1 MLCDACKKNEATYH
15 TIRQYNGIKTETH
28 LCAECRRKFV
38 TGGISDFAN
47 AFFSDFSSVFG
58 NAKKTRVCA
67 ECGTTEEEFLN
78 TGYVGCENC
87 YKEFANLILPRVSQM
102 QQGLV
107 HVGKM
112 PAVAAAT
119 AEGEY
124 ARLKAELKK
133 AVDAEDYERA
143 AKINLKLKKLKN
155 DAQNI

>member
-1 MLCDACKKNEATYH
+1 M
-15 TIRQYNGIKTETH
+15 
-28 LCAECRRKFV
+28 
-38 TGGISDFAN
+38 
-47 AFFSDFSSVFG
+47 
-58 NAKKTRVCA
+58 CA

>member
-1 MLCDACKKNEATYH
+1 
-15 TIRQYNGIKTETH
+15 
-28 LCAECRRKFV
+28 
-38 TGGISDFAN
+38 
-47 AFFSDFSSVFG
+47 
-58 NAKKTRVCA
+58 
-67 ECGTTEEEFLN
+67 
-78 TGYVGCENC
+78 
-87 YKEFANLILPRVSQM
+87 M

>member
-38 TGGISDFAN
+38 TGGKSDFAN

-78 TGYVGCENC
+78 YGLRGVRKLLQGICKPHTASR
-87 YKEFANLILPRVSQM
+87 FAD
-102 QQGLV
+102 
-107 HVGKM
+107 
-112 PAVAAAT
+112 AAGT
-119 AEGEY
+119 CS
-124 ARLKAELKK
+124 R
-133 AVDAEDYERA
+133 R
-143 AKINLKLKKLKN
+143 
-155 DAQNI
+155 

>member
-1 MLCDACKKNEATYH
+1 M
-15 TIRQYNGIKTETH
+15 
-28 LCAECRRKFV
+28 
-38 TGGISDFAN
+38 
-47 AFFSDFSSVFG
+47 
-58 NAKKTRVCA
+58 
-67 ECGTTEEEFLN
+67 N

-124 ARLKAELKK
+124 AVLRRNLKK
-133 AVDAEDYERA
+133 PWTLRITSAPQ
-143 AKINLKLKKLKN
+143 KSISN
-155 DAQNI
+155 